1 MKDEKMANEEWL
13 AQAQENFQEA
23 LDDGDDTT
31 AKAVIADMRDKGFTA
46 EARYLE
52 KQLPKELPDNG

>member
-1 MKDEKMANEEWL
+1 MANEEWL